1 MGSNPTPVTK
11 KEFFDLLRKIL
22 MAIKRYTRYKR
33 DKRKV
38 KIQER
43 AIVLAP
49 DVV

>member
-1 MGSNPTPVTK
+1 
-11 KEFFDLLRKIL
+11 

-43 AIVLAP
+43 TIVLAP
-49 DVV
+49 DAVQSVPMLESTYLY

>member
-1 MGSNPTPVTK
+1 
-11 KEFFDLLRKIL
+11 

-33 DKRKV
+33 DKRNV

-43 AIVLAP
+43 TIVLAP